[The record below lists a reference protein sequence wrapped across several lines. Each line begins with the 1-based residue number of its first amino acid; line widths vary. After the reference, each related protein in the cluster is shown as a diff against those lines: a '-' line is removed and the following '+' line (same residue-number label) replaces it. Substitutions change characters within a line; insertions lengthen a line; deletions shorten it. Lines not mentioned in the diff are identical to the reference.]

1 MCTCTKGRVAAG
13 TGDDPAS
20 KTARARGLARRMQEA
35 ECLLVSPTNKL
46 DSEGRAYTNRP
57 QQPHVTDKSAHTP
70 TLPEVQGFSDGGQL
84 SHSLHADRVGFLGL
98 IDKQMQNLCN
108 TLDLKSTLSSVVTS
122 SLISDVRTMNSNR
135 CKICSAIRF
144 HICVL

>member
-1 MCTCTKGRVAAG
+1 MQQAADWTALCMCTCTKGRVAAG

-84 SHSLHADRVGFLGL
+84 SHSLHADRVGF
-98 IDKQMQNLCN
+98 
-108 TLDLKSTLSSVVTS
+108 
-122 SLISDVRTMNSNR
+122 
-135 CKICSAIRF
+135 F
-144 HICVL
+144 